1 MEISFI
7 KPFRKLLNQNGNDVI
22 QSATLLSV
30 LKISNKSQLSA
41 SFIEYDTD
49 MNYDI
54 EDNIPLLILLFLK
67 PSNNNSKN
75 VFVTV
80 RKWTDEKEKFYQK
93 QIGIKFKVV
102 IESK

>member
-7 KPFRKLLNQNGNDVI
+7 KPFRKLLNQNGDDVI

-49 MNYDI
+49 MDYHI
-54 EDNIPLLILLFLK
+54 KDNMPLLMLIFLK
-67 PSNNNSKN
+67 PSNNKSKN
-75 VFVTV
+75 VFVTI
-80 RKWTDEKEKFYQK
+80 RNWTDEKEKFYQT
-93 QIGIKFKVV
+93 QIGNNFSVV
-102 IESK
+102 IENN